1 MSVINSGIIVVVVV
15 GGCSK
20 EERRK
25 KEERERKKSAGTDQ
39 QTPHSDFYLH
49 AMMRTNCNNLRDR
62 AAVVLRN
69 VYSQINLVVGHSG
82 QLFCWTTTVQQV
94 ETTSSGGGFHSERE
108 STSTQIEGV
117 LAACVNNQTVKKLS
131 VNENQ
136 IAPS

>member
-1 MSVINSGIIVVVVV
+1 
-15 GGCSK
+15 
-20 EERRK
+20 
-25 KEERERKKSAGTDQ
+25 
-39 QTPHSDFYLH
+39 
-49 AMMRTNCNNLRDR
+49 MMRTNCNNLRDR

-108 STSTQIEGV
+108 STSIEGV

-136 IAPS
+136 IAPT